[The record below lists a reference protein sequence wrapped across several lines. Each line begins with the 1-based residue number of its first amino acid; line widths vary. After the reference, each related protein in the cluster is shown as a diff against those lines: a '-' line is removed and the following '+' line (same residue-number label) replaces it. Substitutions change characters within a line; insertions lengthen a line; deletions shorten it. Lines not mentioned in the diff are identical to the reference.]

1 MVGLQNPGEITF
13 DEHMYTFTE
22 YIKNNLNVVKAS
34 EKNIF
39 FSVRSLKV
47 LENGAGFKKALHN
60 SMRLQ

>member
-13 DEHMYTFTE
+13 DERMYTFTE

-39 FSVRSLKV
+39 CLFVRSKY
-47 LENGAGFKKALHN
+47 
-60 SMRLQ
+60 